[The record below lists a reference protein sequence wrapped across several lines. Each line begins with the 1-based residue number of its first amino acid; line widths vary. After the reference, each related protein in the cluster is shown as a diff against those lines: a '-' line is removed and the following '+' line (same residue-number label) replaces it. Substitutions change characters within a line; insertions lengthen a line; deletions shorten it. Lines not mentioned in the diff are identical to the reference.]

1 MNKEAM
7 STSRVA
13 EADAMAVD
21 EAGGVAP
28 SREWMQAAQRALET
42 DGILDGS
49 PAKRH
54 KVCICICTLMSQHT
68 CTPKLLGESL
78 SEDVQVRVS
87 REYIS
92 LERIPLLSK
101 MSSLLKK
108 GPLRL
113 TPEALPKHSRST
125 PEALPSR
132 LPS

>member
-13 EADAMAVD
+13 EADAMAVY

-49 PAKRH
+49 PSKRH
-54 KVCICICTLMSQHT
+54 KVCICICTLLSQHTSHLDT

-78 SEDVQVRVS
+78 SGRCSMYHGTTESLARVRIVGKNTY
-87 REYIS
+87 RWKEY
-92 LERIPLLSK
+92 
-101 MSSLLKK
+101 
-108 GPLRL
+108 
-113 TPEALPKHSRST
+113 TN
-125 PEALPSR
+125 
-132 LPS
+132 